1 MSLGREVRM
10 GKTKDSKKFN
20 LILVLCLLIPLAVGG
35 ASAFVSLDG
44 IKAFGDLKKPPLTPP
59 GWMFIVVWTALY
71 LLMGAACY
79 MIVKDKLHKRA
90 AVLSIYVLQLVFNG
104 IWCPMFFGQGW
115 YWISAIWLIVLVG
128 LVAILVMMV
137 WRIRKGA
144 ALLLLP
150 YLVWS
155 VFALYLNIGAA
166 TLN

>member
-1 MSLGREVRM
+1 MSLGSEVRM
-10 GKTKDSKKFN
+10 GKTKDSKSFN

-59 GWMFIVVWTALY
+59 GWMFIVMWTALY

-79 MIVKDKLHKRA
+79 TIVKDKVHKRA
-90 AVLSIYVLQLVFNG
+90 AVLSIYVLQLIFNG
-104 IWCPMFFGQGW
+104 IWCPLFFGQGW

-128 LVAILVMMV
+128 LIAILVMMV
-137 WRIRKGA
+137 WRIRKGT
-144 ALLLLP
+144 ALILLP
-150 YLVWS
+150 YLAWS